1 MLWETFFQTDY
12 LREAWC
18 VNMFSSFIWWSMLM
32 TNMLKKDANFWRKTL
47 RQGKSKIRILD
58 REGGERLEGKI
69 LFHYF
74 TCIIQF

>member
-18 VNMFSSFIWWSMLM
+18 VNMFSSYMVVNVNDKYVKMLI
-32 TNMLKKDANFWRKTL
+32 FWRKTL

>member
-1 MLWETFFQTDY
+1 
-12 LREAWC
+12 
-18 VNMFSSFIWWSMLM
+18 M

>member
-18 VNMFSSFIWWSMLM
+18 VNMFSSYMVVNVNDKYVKMLI
-32 TNMLKKDANFWRKTL
+32 FWRKTL

-58 REGGERLEGKI
+58 REVG
-69 LFHYF
+69 
-74 TCIIQF
+74 